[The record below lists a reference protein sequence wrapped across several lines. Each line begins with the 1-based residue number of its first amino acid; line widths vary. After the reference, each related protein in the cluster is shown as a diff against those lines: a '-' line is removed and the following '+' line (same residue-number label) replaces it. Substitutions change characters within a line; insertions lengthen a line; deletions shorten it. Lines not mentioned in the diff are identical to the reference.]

1 MTWPD
6 AVLLCA
12 AGIGAGLSGSIAG
25 IASLFSYPALLATGL
40 APVPATVT
48 NSVALVFSTVGSVL
62 GSRPEL
68 RVQHR
73 RRLGMLVA
81 TTAAGGLAGGVALK
95 LTPAAT
101 FEDVVPILIGL
112 AALGVLAPR
121 PRART
126 TTATGPDTPTAIG
139 GKATTVPGDP
149 AATAAHP
156 GTDPAWL
163 FPAAF
168 GVAIYCGYFGAASG
182 TLLLALY
189 LLATADTF
197 AGCNAVKNLTLGT
210 ANGAA
215 AVLFVFTAP
224 VHWISVL
231 PLAVGTLIGGRLGP
245 VVVRHSPVRPLRW
258 VIALLGLGLA
268 VRLGWQAYA

>member
-6 AVLLCA
+6 VLLLGA

-68 RVQHR
+68 GVQHR
-73 RRLGMLVA
+73 RRLALLAA
-81 TTAAGGLAGGVALK
+81 TTAAGGLAGGLLLK

-126 TTATGPDTPTAIG
+126 TTAG
-139 GKATTVPGDP
+139 
-149 AATAAHP
+149 AHP
-156 GTDPAWL
+156 DADPAWL

-168 GVAIYCGYFGAASG
+168 AVAIYCGYFGAASG

-197 AGCNAVKNLTLGT
+197 AGCNAVKNLTLGA

-231 PLAVGTLIGGRLGP
+231 PLAAGTLVGGRLGP